1 MNLSRSPDRPLQ
13 LHIDGSDN
21 PNRVYSNNDVV
32 SGVIKV
38 DTRQKIE
45 SVSISFEGKAIVR
58 LTRIHASGIGSAHQ
72 TCEGRSTLFR
82 YHERLFETGNSS
94 AAAIESYAANR
105 DGPFVSFPFR
115 FRFPSTAQC
124 HDTAS
129 RRGMNSLEPNPNF
142 ERDPGHPLPP
152 SMAAEVDTHYQS
164 IQYLVEARMTTTAL
178 KIFSGSKEDRQLIRF
193 VPSCL
198 NPAAAAAPNFV
209 EHAVTLKRHSK
220 QLDPSYEPHG
230 KLREKLKEVLPAS
243 SSDPF
248 ASFTVVTRAPA
259 TTRSGQELPI
269 FFSVTHGERS
279 PELVAPPDL
288 YLKGF
293 RVALTAV
300 DKARVKYTGL
310 QGSEITGRRMHD
322 ITLAERRW
330 DAAGKDELDAPPLL
344 DAGGEEVALAALT
357 EEGKLVVSKGM
368 RPTFKTYGLA
378 RSYALRVKLWIEC
391 AGKTFE
397 VDGAGHEILV
407 LPWPDLRGEGE
418 GAAMEREQD
427 EMAVEGAPPPYEAVH
442 ALSPMEAF

>member
-1 MNLSRSPDRPLQ
+1 MNLSRPPDRPLQ

-32 SGVIKV
+32 SGVVKV

-45 SVSISFEGKAIVR
+45 SVSISFSGTATAR

-82 YHERLFETGNSS
+82 YHERLFETGNSN

-124 HDTAS
+124 HDTSS

-142 ERDPGHPLPP
+142 ECDPDHPLPP
-152 SMAAEVDTHYQS
+152 SMSAEVDTHYQS
-164 IQYLVEARMTTTAL
+164 VQYLVEARMTTTAL
-178 KIFSGSKEDRQLIRF
+178 KIFSGSKEDREMVRF

-198 NPAAAAAPNFV
+198 NSSAAEAPNFI
-209 EHAVTLKRHSK
+209 ERAVTLTRHSK

-243 SSDPF
+243 SSDPH

-259 TTRSGQELPI
+259 TTRSGAQELPI
-269 FFSVTHGERS
+269 FFSITHGERS
-279 PELVAPPDL
+279 PELLAPPEL

-330 DAAGKDELDAPPLL
+330 GEEDGPPQLDAG
-344 DAGGEEVALAALT
+344 GGEEVALASLA
-357 EEGKLVVSKGM
+357 EEGKVVVSKGV

-397 VDGAGHEILV
+397 VEGAGHEILV

-418 GAAMEREQD
+418 GAAVKREQD
-427 EMAVEGAPPPYEAVH
+427 EMEEGGAPPPYEAVH
-442 ALSPMEAF
+442 DGPSPMGGF

>member
-1 MNLSRSPDRPLQ
+1 MNLSRPPDRPLQ

-32 SGVIKV
+32 SGVVKV

-45 SVSISFEGKAIVR
+45 SVSISFSGIATAR
-58 LTRIHASGIGSAHQ
+58 LTRIHASGIGSTHQ

-94 AAAIESYAANR
+94 AAAIESYATNR

-124 HDTAS
+124 HDTSS

-142 ERDPGHPLPP
+142 ECDPGHPLPP
-152 SMAAEVDTHYQS
+152 SMSAEVDTHYQS
-164 IQYLVEARMTTTAL
+164 VQYLVEARMTTTAL
-178 KIFSGSKEDRQLIRF
+178 KIFSGSKEDRQMIRF

-198 NPAAAAAPNFV
+198 DPAAAQAPNFV
-209 EHAVTLKRHSK
+209 ERAVTLKRHSK

-230 KLREKLKEVLPAS
+230 KLREKLKEVLPTS
-243 SSDPF
+243 SSDPH

-269 FFSVTHGERS
+269 FFSITHGERS
-279 PELVAPPDL
+279 PELVAPPPL
-288 YLKGF
+288 YLTRF
-293 RVALTAV
+293 CVALTAV

-310 QGSEITGRRMHD
+310 QGSEITDRRMHD

-330 DAAGKDELDAPPLL
+330 DSEKDELDAPPLL
-344 DAGGEEVALAALT
+344 DAGGEEVSLASFA
-357 EEGKLVVSKGM
+357 EEGKLVVSKGV

-378 RSYALRVKLWIEC
+378 RSYALRVKFWIEC

-397 VDGAGHEILV
+397 VEGAGHEIAV
-407 LPWPDLRGEGE
+407 LPWPDLRGERE
-418 GAAMEREQD
+418 GAAVEREQD
-427 EMAVEGAPPPYEAVH
+427 ETVH
-442 ALSPMEAF
+442 GPSPMGAF